1 MSTFQNQNQEQVTK
15 QQREKEIAEKIK
27 NGTRKQI
34 AVTPTPFPALVEMTC
49 LTSTDICRM
58 INSLMNSLF
67 VNYQG
72 SDITITPTRQIVT
85 SLFFMDKG
93 QKAEPSV
100 GKYDS
105 IINVAQNNKDSIA
118 AINNLISSNR
128 KTYELSDE
136 AKELLVDV
144 IPNSFINYNNG
155 KVKWEGVTKETTAR
169 NNFTA
174 QQTVYLQVMVDLNKV
189 LKLVYGSTSSNGGN
203 CVYNIQVLKPI
214 NPVLSPNGTIESKW
228 ILSLQRANTKDIE
241 NVASDMGISF
251 GANPLGIVTDVM

>member
-1 MSTFQNQNQEQVTK
+1 
-15 QQREKEIAEKIK
+15 
-27 NGTRKQI
+27 
-34 AVTPTPFPALVEMTC
+34 
-49 LTSTDICRM
+49 M